1 MTIWTKKLEE
11 LRKCKITSVWPMLE
25 SYILDESM
33 SPSAFV
39 LRTSVQPEAVGQLKI
54 TNDNSEYR
62 ERALV
67 EKDKDKGDAL
77 MPFEGGFTFD

>member
-1 MTIWTKKLEE
+1 
-11 LRKCKITSVWPMLE
+11 
-25 SYILDESM
+25 M

-77 MPFEGGFTFD
+77 MPFDGGFTFN